1 MSAGSR
7 GKHYRWVHMKLLRL
21 VYQDHSLYQA
31 PSKTVHLI
39 FVSVNIYC
47 FSLRDCLNVCKFEGL
62 QSQVHPWRR
71 LIPGTRFHVQY
82 VLHAVSDSSEPGGDE
97 TWPLKGT
104 QLHHDRQALTGKA
117 RDITQSKGLLSMPD
131 VFFPP
136 TAS

>member
-1 MSAGSR
+1 M
-7 GKHYRWVHMKLLRL
+7 
-21 VYQDHSLYQA
+21 
-31 PSKTVHLI
+31 
-39 FVSVNIYC
+39 
-47 FSLRDCLNVCKFEGL
+47 
-62 QSQVHPWRR
+62 
-71 LIPGTRFHVQY
+71 QY

-117 RDITQSKGLLSMPD
+117 QDIMQSKGLLSMLD